1 MKGEEKYHK
10 KGILFYN
17 RPNIIIIIMSS
28 YAKYEFAN

>member
-17 RPNIIIIIMSS
+17 RPNIIIIMSS